1 MDFIVAV
8 DGSAEARQALA
19 YATDVADGTGGT
31 LTAVHVV
38 APTLFDTGGR
48 DPAGSF
54 SETDRRLVLES
65 VEDAEDRGIE
75 HLEEAAAFAE
85 ELGCD
90 IETELLYG
98 DPVVELT
105 DYAADREV
113 DGIVLGHRG
122 LSERA
127 ETMVGSVA
135 KAVVER
141 ATVPVT
147 VVR

>member
-1 MDFIVAV
+1 MDFIVAI
-8 DGSAEARQALA
+8 DGSDQARNALA
-19 YATDVADGTGGT
+19 YATDILEARRGT

-38 APTLFDTGGR
+38 DPTVFDTGGR
-48 DPAGSF
+48 DPAESF
-54 SETDRRLVLES
+54 SEADRRLVLES
-65 VEDAEDRGIE
+65 VADAEDRGLE
-75 HLEEAAAFAE
+75 LLEEVEDFAG
-85 ELGCD
+85 ELGAEV
-90 IETELLYG
+90 ETELLYG

-105 DYAADREV
+105 DYAADRGV

-141 ATVPVT
+141 ATVPVI